1 MIQKRIVSDVS
12 KTHSA
17 PNSSQVHLTMLL
29 PLPLLRQSRDVPR
42 HFLRR
47 CVLYAINALLIGH
60 RFDGDIVACL
70 VFGICFAFE
79 IRSTS

>member
-29 PLPLLRQSRDVPR
+29 PLLRQSRDVPR

-47 CVLYAINALLIGH
+47 CVFYAINALLIGH
-60 RFDGDIVACL
+60 RFDGHIVACL
-70 VFGICFAFE
+70 VFGICLAFE